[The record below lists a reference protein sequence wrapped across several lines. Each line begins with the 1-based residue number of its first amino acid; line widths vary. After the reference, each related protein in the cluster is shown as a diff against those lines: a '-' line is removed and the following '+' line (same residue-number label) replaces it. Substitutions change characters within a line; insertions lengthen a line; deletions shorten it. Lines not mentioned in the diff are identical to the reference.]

1 MSAPITPAPITPAP
15 ITPAPVT
22 PAPVLSLHDL
32 RFRYERNAPLVLQG
46 LSLHIQAGTVTAI
59 LGPNGSGKTTLLHI
73 LLGRLQP
80 QGGTI
85 LLEQQPLDRLSRR
98 AMSRTI
104 ALVAQEEEV
113 PFEYAVLEYVVLGRA
128 PYLRWLDSPKET
140 DYAEA
145 DAAIREAGIT
155 HLQWRAMPSLSGGE
169 RQLARLARAL
179 AQRPAILLLDE
190 PTNHLDMS
198 NQGRV
203 LQMMR
208 DLAAQGV
215 AVIFTT
221 HDATA
226 AATVAQTVILMAQG
240 STLAAGP
247 MADVMT
253 DANLSALYQT
263 RVRVRQV
270 EDRLVVIAG

>member
-1 MSAPITPAPITPAP
+1 MTG
-15 ITPAPVT
+15 
-22 PAPVLSLHDL
+22 APVLALHDL
-32 RFRYERNAPLVLQG
+32 QFRYERSAPLVLQG
-46 LSLHIQAGTVTAI
+46 LSLAVHAGTVTAI

-80 QGGTI
+80 LGGVI
-85 LLEQQPLDRLSRR
+85 LLEQQPLDRMSRR
-98 AMSRTI
+98 AMSQTI

-128 PYLRWLDSPKET
+128 PYLGWLDAPKPG

-145 DAAIREAGIT
+145 EAAIQQAGIA
-155 HLQWRAMPSLSGGE
+155 HLQWRSMPSLSGGE

-179 AQRPAILLLDE
+179 AQRPRILLLDE
-190 PTNHLDMS
+190 PTNHLDLS

-208 DLAAQGV
+208 TLAAQGV

-226 AATVAQTVILMAQG
+226 AAIVAQSVILMRDGQ
-240 STLAAGP
+240 TLAAG
-247 MADVMT
+247 ATRDVMT
-253 DANLSALYQT
+253 DANLTRLYQT
-263 RVRVRQV
+263 PVRVR
-270 EDRLVVIAG
+270 ELDGRLVVLSD

>member
-1 MSAPITPAPITPAP
+1 MTG
-15 ITPAPVT
+15 
-22 PAPVLSLHDL
+22 APVLALHDL
-32 RFRYERNAPLVLQG
+32 QFRYERSAPLVLQG
-46 LSLHIQAGTVTAI
+46 LSLAVHAGTVTAI

-80 QGGTI
+80 LGGVI
-85 LLEQQPLDRLSRR
+85 LLEQQPLDRMSRR
-98 AMSRTI
+98 AMSQTI

-128 PYLRWLDSPKET
+128 PYLGWLDAPKPS

-145 DAAIREAGIT
+145 EVAIQQAGIA
-155 HLQWRAMPSLSGGE
+155 HLRWRSMPSLSGGE

-179 AQRPAILLLDE
+179 AQRPRILLLDE
-190 PTNHLDMS
+190 PTNHLDLS

-208 DLAAQGV
+208 TLAAQEV

-226 AATVAQTVILMAQG
+226 AAIVAQSVILMRDGQ
-240 STLAAGP
+240 TLAAG
-247 MADVMT
+247 ATRDVMT
-253 DANLSALYQT
+253 DANLTRLYQT
-263 RVRVRQV
+263 PVRVR
-270 EDRLVVIAG
+270 ELDGRLVVLSD

>member
-1 MSAPITPAPITPAP
+1 MAGAPLLA
-15 ITPAPVT
+15 
-22 PAPVLSLHDL
+22 LQDL
-32 RFRYERNAPLVLQG
+32 RFRYERSAPLVLQG
-46 LSLHIQAGTVTAI
+46 LSLEVQAGTVTAI

-80 QGGTI
+80 LDGVI
-85 LLEQQPLDRLSRR
+85 LLERQPLDRLSRR
-98 AMSRTI
+98 AMSQTI

-128 PYLRWLDSPKET
+128 PYLGWLDAPKPS
-140 DYAEA
+140 DYAAAE
-145 DAAIREAGIT
+145 AAIRQAGIA
-155 HLQWRAMPSLSGGE
+155 HLQWRSMPSLSGGE

-179 AQRPAILLLDE
+179 AQRPRILLLDE
-190 PTNHLDMS
+190 PTNHLDLS

-208 DLAAQGV
+208 TLAAQGV

-226 AATVAQTVILMAQG
+226 AATVAQSVILMRDGQ
-240 STLAAGP
+240 TVAAGP
-247 MADVMT
+247 MTAVMT
-253 DANLSALYQT
+253 DANLTHLYQT
-263 RVRVRQV
+263 PVRVRQV
-270 EDRLVVIAG
+270 DDRLVVLAD